1 VRPGRGLAIGLAVSI
16 TVAAGSIAAAS
27 VVSIRDADRATG
39 TFSPVSPTG
48 TEAGRTATTA
58 PAPDPLDV
66 GPSGATGPSGTTGSD
81 PALGAPT
88 ARAGVATSGR
98 TGDATVA
105 GTPTTVDPVSPAPT
119 TTTAPDDDVDDD
131 TTTSTT
137 EPDDD

>member
-1 VRPGRGLAIGLAVSI
+1 VRPGRGLAIGLAVTI

-48 TEAGRTATTA
+48 TEARRPATTA
-58 PAPDPLDV
+58 PAADPLDA
-66 GPSGATGPSGTTGSD
+66 GPSGITGPSGTTGSD

-88 ARAGVATSGR
+88 ARAGVPTSGR
-98 TGDATVA
+98 TGDAAATGA
-105 GTPTTVDPVSPAPT
+105 PATVDPEAPAPST
-119 TTTAPDDDVDDD
+119 TTEPDDHGDD